1 MLKHSLIA
9 ENGERKDRR
18 VESYNPKDLSRKDIL
33 KVYEGRIKQLSPD
46 IIEKILKKEK
56 EKQKI
61 QSIIGTKWYFT

>member
-9 ENGERKDRR
+9 ENIERKDRR

-61 QSIIGTKWYFT
+61 QSIIGTKWYST

>member
-1 MLKHSLIA
+1 MLKHSLNA

-18 VESYNPKDLSRKDIL
+18 VESYNRKDLSRKDIL

-61 QSIIGTKWYFT
+61 QSIIGTK

>member
-61 QSIIGTKWYFT
+61 QSIIGTK